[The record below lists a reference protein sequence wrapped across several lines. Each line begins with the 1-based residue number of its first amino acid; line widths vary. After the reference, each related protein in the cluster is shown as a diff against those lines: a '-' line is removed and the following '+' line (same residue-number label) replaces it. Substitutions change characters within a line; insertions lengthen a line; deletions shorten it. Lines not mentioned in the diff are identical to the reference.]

1 MEEAIQ
7 LYNTLYKE
15 EGGMVLLSICDSGSF
30 SLNIGH
36 KRYKISTG
44 DILICPPGLVISK
57 AKANGKDSDIKYL
70 GVKYGAFLESI
81 RTGRNVWSI
90 LMYARR
96 NPVFHLEQND
106 RELTSSYYKVIA
118 GKMHTQRSYYYDEIM
133 RALLQC
139 VLYELC
145 VILNRDLGDE
155 KTAPEEKRKD
165 YLFKRFME
173 MISEQSGR
181 QRNLKYYADALVITP
196 KYLSS
201 LTKDICGFSAHELI
215 LNNSITYIRQQLEF
229 SSKSIKELAG
239 EFGFPNLSS
248 FGKFVK
254 TRLGRSPRAIRLS
267 AKNNYDER

>member
-1 MEEAIQ
+1 MQEAIQ

-15 EGGMVLLSICDSGSF
+15 EGGMVLLGFCESGAF
-30 SLNIGH
+30 SASIGH
-36 KRYKISTG
+36 KKYHINTG
-44 DILICPPGLVISK
+44 DLLICPPGLMISN
-57 AKANGKDSDIKYL
+57 AKAVGKNLDIKYL

-96 NPVFHLEQND
+96 NPVFHLDQND

-118 GKMHTQRSYYYDEIM
+118 GKMLTQRSYYYDEIM

-145 VILNRDLGDE
+145 VILNRDLGDQNS
-155 KTAPEEKRKD
+155 AADEKRKD
-165 YLFKRFME
+165 YIFKRFME
-173 MISEQSGR
+173 MISEQNGR
-181 QRNLKYYADALVITP
+181 QRSLTYYSDTLCITP

-201 LTKDICGFSAHELI
+201 VTKDICGVSAHELI
-215 LNNSITYIRQQLEF
+215 LKNSITYIRQQLEF
-229 SSKSIKELAG
+229 SSKSIQELAG

-254 TRLGRSPRAIRLS
+254 TRLGLSPRTIRLS
-267 AKNNYDER
+267 AKK